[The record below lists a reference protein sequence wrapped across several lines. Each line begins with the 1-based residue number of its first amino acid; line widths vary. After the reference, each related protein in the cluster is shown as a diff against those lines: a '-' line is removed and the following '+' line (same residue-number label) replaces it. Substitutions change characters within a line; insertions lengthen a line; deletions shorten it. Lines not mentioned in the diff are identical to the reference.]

1 MRIARVA
8 RTTAVFIAG
17 ICILSAS
24 ASAGALTPAA
34 KMSGADTVYGSTRGG
49 GPRTCSAFAATC
61 ASRTG
66 GSPKCASARADCM
79 QTGVFKGP
87 SGQVFSGM
95 VRQ

>member
-49 GPRTCSAFAATC
+49 GPRTCSAFAHVCKPDWRFTQV
-61 ASRTG
+61 RV
-66 GSPKCASARADCM
+66 GSCRLHANR
-79 QTGVFKGP
+79 
-87 SGQVFSGM
+87 
-95 VRQ
+95 RL

>member
-1 MRIARVA
+1 MRIVRVA
-8 RTTAVFIAG
+8 PATAAFIAG

-49 GPRTCSAFAATC
+49 GQRTCSAYAAMCT
-61 ASRTG
+61 SRTG
-66 GSPKCASARADCM
+66 GSPKCASARANCM
-79 QTGVFKGP
+79 QTGVFKGA